1 MECILYFSVQL
12 LLLILLPIIFQCI
25 HLLEEFQSAASEFL
39 FNPLCVCVLYPNYW
53 NSMLIGFGLF
63 CFLFGD
69 CYLFFF
75 FFSFLNFPHF
85 CIRWLG
91 KITLET
97 YISQFHI
104 WLRCVCILS
113 PSPHVIR
120 LKYIKMTSWCIYT
133 VVAVVSYCLRDWNWH
148 V

>member
-39 FNPLCVCVLYPNYW
+39 FNPLCVRVLYLNYW
-53 NSMLIGFGLF
+53 NSMLIGFGSF
-63 CFLFGD
+63 CF
-69 CYLFFF
+69 YLVISIFF
-75 FFSFLNFPHF
+75 FLNFPHF